1 MNDANP
7 PANVTAPALPRP
19 PDTAT
24 FVNRALGQLSAA
36 WRAIAGDVPPPEERV
51 KRHWR
56 ERMLECLEGPGGE
69 VAARARTA
77 ALGHEFLGLPAAEQ
91 EAFLRVLAE
100 EFDPP
105 VEPLLAAADAVRE
118 APDAAARRKA
128 AARLD
133 AALDS
138 PRWKLLTRFNAL
150 PQGVKFL
157 VDLRATIMALADSD
171 AAFEGLLDDLTG
183 LLRGWFDVGFLELRR
198 ITWDSPAS
206 LLEKLIAYE
215 AVHEIASW
223 GDLKN
228 RLDSD
233 RRCFAFFHPRMPDE
247 PLIFVEVALTDGI
260 ADSIQA
266 LLDPAAPVLDP
277 RKADT
282 AIFYSISNAQKGLAG
297 MSFGNFLI
305 KQVVERLTGAFP
317 QLKRFATLSPI
328 PGFAKWLQKQDA
340 ETVLTPAE
348 KRALPK
354 RGDGNQHPLALM
366 RNPAWHRNRV
376 LAAALEGPILRLAAR
391 YLIAEKRPDGKALD
405 PVAHFHLS
413 NGARVEQLDWLADLS
428 PKGLAQSSSVMVN
441 YLYRMTEIEANHEQ
455 YTGEGKVAAASAIK
469 GLAKA

>member
-1 MNDANP
+1 MNE
-7 PANVTAPALPRP
+7 TKAPALPRP

-24 FVNRALGQLSAA
+24 FVDRALGRLSSA
-36 WRAIAGDVPPPEERV
+36 WRSIAGEVPAPEDKLKQRL
-51 KRHWR
+51 R
-56 ERMLECLEGPGGE
+56 ERMQEALDGPGGE

-77 ALGHEFLGLPAAEQ
+77 ALGHEYLSLAPPER

-105 VEPLLAAADAVRE
+105 AEPIFAAVEDVRSAAT
-118 APDAAARRKA
+118 AAERRKA
-128 AARLD
+128 SARL
-133 AALDS
+133 AVALES
-138 PRWKLLTRFNAL
+138 PRLKLLTRFNAL

-157 VDLRATIMALADSD
+157 VDLRATIMDLAERD
-171 AAFEGLLDDLTG
+171 AVFQPLLDDLTG
-183 LLRGWFDVGFLELRR
+183 LMRGWFDVGFLELRR

-260 ADSIQA
+260 AAAIQP
-266 LLDPAAPVLDP
+266 LLDPNAPVLDP
-277 RKADT
+277 GKADT

-297 MSFGNFLI
+297 ISFGNFLI
-305 KQVVERLTGAFP
+305 KQVVERLAGEFP
-317 QLKRFATLSPI
+317 QLRRFATLSPI
-328 PGFAKWLQKQDA
+328 PGFAKWLKKLDGDA
-340 ETVLTPAE
+340 LLTSAE

-354 RGDGNQHPLALM
+354 RGDGNQHPLALV
-366 RNPAWHRNRV
+366 RNPEWHRNRA
-376 LAAALEGPILRLAAR
+376 LAGALEAPLMRLVAR
-391 YLIAEKRPDGKALD
+391 YLISEKRADGKALD

-413 NGARVEQLDWLADLS
+413 NGARVEQLDWLADTS
-428 PKGLAQSSSVMVN
+428 AKGLAQSCGVMVN
-441 YLYRMTEIEANHEQ
+441 YLYRMAEIEANHEQ
-455 YTGEGKVAAASAIK
+455 YTGEGKIAAASSIK
-469 GLAKA
+469 SLAKA

>member
-1 MNDANP
+1 MSEAK
-7 PANVTAPALPRP
+7 PALPALPRP
-19 PDTAT
+19 PDTANL
-24 FVNRALGQLSAA
+24 VDRALGKLGAA
-36 WRAIAGDVPPPEERV
+36 WRAIAGEVPPPEDRL
-51 KRHWR
+51 KQRLR
-56 ERMLECLEGPGGE
+56 DRMQEALEGPGGE

-77 ALGHEFLGLPAAEQ
+77 ALGHEYLGLAPAER

-105 VEPLLAAADAVRE
+105 VQPIVSAAEAVRT
-118 APDAAARRKA
+118 APNAAERRKA
-128 AARLD
+128 SALLA

-138 PRWKLLTRFNAL
+138 PRLKLLTRFNAL

-157 VDLRATIMALADSD
+157 VDLRATIMELAERDPV
-171 AAFEGLLDDLTG
+171 FQGLLDDLTG

-223 GDLKN
+223 SDLKN

-260 ADSIQA
+260 AGAIQP
-266 LLDPAAPVLDP
+266 LLDPNAPVLDP
-277 RKADT
+277 GKADT

-297 MSFGNFLI
+297 ISFGGFLI
-305 KQVVERLTGAFP
+305 KQVVERLAREFP
-317 QLKRFATLSPI
+317 QLKRFSTLSPL
-328 PGFAKWLQKQDA
+328 PGFAKWLKTQDGDA
-340 ETVLTPAE
+340 MLTAAE

-354 RGDGNQHPLALM
+354 RGDGSQHPLALV
-366 RNPAWHRNRV
+366 RNPEWHRNRV
-376 LAAALEGPILRLAAR
+376 LAAALEAPLLRLAAR
-391 YLIAEKRPDGKALD
+391 YLVTEKRADGKALD

-413 NGARVEQLDWLADLS
+413 NGARVEQLDWLADTS
-428 PKGLAQSSSVMVN
+428 AKGLAQSCGVMVN
-441 YLYRMTEIEANHEQ
+441 YLYRMNEIEANHEQ
-455 YTGEGKVAAASAIK
+455 YTGEGKIAAASAIK
-469 GLAKA
+469 SLAKG